1 MQPEIAPGLST
12 TAKIKYE
19 CKELKNE
26 TEIIRVISEDGLTV
40 QLPVRVYKM
49 ESQILFEPFIDMGF
63 LKIGKEH
70 EEKIAIKNTGK
81 ATGTIEFS
89 HEHGP
94 LMTVEPKVLKIAP
107 Q

>member
-26 TEIIRVISEDGLTV
+26 TEIIKVISEEGLTV

-49 ESQILFEPFIDMGF
+49 ESQILFEPFVDMGF

-70 EEKIAIKNTGK
+70 EEKIAIKNNGK
-81 ATGTIEFS
+81 AAGSI
-89 HEHGP
+89 
-94 LMTVEPKVLKIAP
+94 
-107 Q
+107 